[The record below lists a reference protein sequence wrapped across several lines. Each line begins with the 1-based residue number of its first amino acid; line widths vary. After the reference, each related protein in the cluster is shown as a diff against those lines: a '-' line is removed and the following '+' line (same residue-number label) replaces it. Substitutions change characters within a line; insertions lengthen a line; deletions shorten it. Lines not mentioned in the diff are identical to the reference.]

1 MSINKTSINLGECEN
16 KLKNVYNISTNNS
29 LYILKIEKKIE
40 GMNIPKIEYEVY
52 YPLLNTNLVQL
63 NFTNCENTNI
73 EISIPI
79 KINDTLDK
87 YNTDSNYYTDICST
101 TTSDCGTD
109 ISLKD
114 RKNNFVEN
122 NMTLCEEKCSIKDY
136 DYNSNKVKCSCEIK
150 IKIRCLMKLNL
161 IKMNYIKDLL
171 ILIILAI

>member
-1 MSINKTSINLGECEN
+1 
-16 KLKNVYNISTNNS
+16 
-29 LYILKIEKKIE
+29 
-40 GMNIPKIEYEVY
+40 MNIPKIEYEVY
-52 YPLLNTNLVQL
+52 YPLLNKNLVQL
-63 NFTNCENTNI
+63 NLTNCENTNI

-136 DYNSNKVKCSCEIK
+136 DYNINKVKCSCEIK
-150 IKIRCLMKLNL
+150 IKIPMFDE
-161 IKMNYIKDLL
+161 IKFDKNELYKRFTDINNIGIFYICFYRFFIFYLL
-171 ILIILAI
+171 ICFLFEIL